1 MKITI
6 VFKNGE
12 VKVISN
18 VINTDMGNTND
29 VLYEAKTKERTF
41 YFNVQQVRYIEEGTE

>member
-12 VKVISN
+12 VKAISN
-18 VINTDMGNTND
+18 VVKTDMGNTND
-29 VLYEAKTKERTF
+29 VLYEVKTRVSTF
-41 YFNVQQVRYIEEGTE
+41 YFNVQQVKYIEEEIE